1 MKTTKRPTLLEVEAE
16 LRTVKKVSWVLSL
29 FLTLFFLLIFPVI
42 CVSFNNYNLTVFTFW
57 IIIGQIFIF
66 IAFIFLL
73 IGPLFESYFIE
84 QFNLLLAKL
93 KSMQKQKPKKVDPKK
108 QVVVKLEEPDDE
120 QDNNYTES

>member
-1 MKTTKRPTLLEVEAE
+1 M
-16 LRTVKKVSWVLSL
+16 
-29 FLTLFFLLIFPVI
+29 
-42 CVSFNNYNLTVFTFW
+42 FTFW